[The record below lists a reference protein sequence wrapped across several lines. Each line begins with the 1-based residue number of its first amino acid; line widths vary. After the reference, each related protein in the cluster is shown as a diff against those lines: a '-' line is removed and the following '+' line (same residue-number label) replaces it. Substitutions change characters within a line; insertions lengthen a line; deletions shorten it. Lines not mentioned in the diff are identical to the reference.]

1 MIHFRVCAIH
11 NERRRLVDRS
21 IVIDLPRGVS
31 HWINA
36 EFLAA
41 VIKAVLIA
49 ERAWVPQLIGII
61 VGGILCTESMHRGS
75 NLNTESGRLKERKRK
90 RKRETSGTREW
101 VARGGGGY
109 RFQRLCTV
117 TVEGYALPFFCFSS
131 PSFVRVLIILDPLRA
146 TRTRIEHSWPLYLPR
161 ARC

>member
-1 MIHFRVCAIH
+1 MFRLSSSLIKIDDPLSRARDP
-11 NERRRLVDRS
+11 RRATASRRSIDRS

-61 VGGILCTESMHRGS
+61 VGGILCTESMHRGF

-90 RKRETSGTREW
+90 RKRETSGTRER

-109 RFQRLCTV
+109 RFPEAVHRNSRRLCS
-117 TVEGYALPFFCFSS
+117 LPFFCFSS
-131 PSFVRVLIILDPLRA
+131 PVLRPCFNN
-146 TRTRIEHSWPLYLPR
+146 PR
-161 ARC
+161 PP